1 MEKRISQGGVKPT
14 NQICS
19 FERSLTATYVNTFEA
34 QRTLD
39 PLKEAQDQ
47 SLTNIWTD
55 MEKCIFLDRFLQHP
69 KDFRK
74 IASFLRNKSTRDC
87 VAFYYNSK
95 QSVPYKQALKEFL
108 MRRKRRGDYQNW
120 DATIEA
126 SLSCGATVTAGTGE
140 DKPLVFTLPDDDASF
155 HTYDLHPIKRKLLDT
170 VDVSAEDYDEDVYE
184 EFLATKN
191 RKRKREPLFKL
202 EKRAQKYLKSSTQEA
217 LSGVTKEK
225 LLSGDRS
232 PAGRKAP
239 QKWTTA
245 EKKLFQEIVGEHGK
259 NWTVLEEAIGNK
271 TTAQIKN
278 YYYDHKKQFGKQGSL
293 GVEEKAADIDV
304 DIPRKKVPIPSVDTT
319 VESSEAIKAALRER
333 DRESQLHR
341 EQIQHQQN
349 ESSVASDFHQQAIL
363 ELSTRRLVEA
373 QGDGQRTPEHEAVLL
388 LQQQQQ
394 QQQQQHHF
402 LQQHAAQEEARRLL
416 QSQLGLSGLSAL
428 SPWASQLVAL
438 QQQQQQHQQH
448 AHHHH
453 HHQQHH
459 QHQHQQQQQQQQ
471 HPDNVVRD
479 FREAQTLQNALGLGQ
494 SHGFSIDPQA
504 QLRNLL
510 LRYQNPAQ
518 GSATSVFLQQLENA
532 TQQQQQQ
539 QHSGVDRLSALGG
552 ASDPMSLL
560 RGTGGLAPA
569 PSPASIA
576 EAIAMLSR
584 SLGDRGGYSQQDQH
598 DLRRDH
604 Y

>member
-1 MEKRISQGGVKPT
+1 
-14 NQICS
+14 
-19 FERSLTATYVNTFEA
+19 
-34 QRTLD
+34 
-39 PLKEAQDQ
+39 
-47 SLTNIWTD
+47 
-55 MEKCIFLDRFLQHP
+55 
-69 KDFRK
+69 
-74 IASFLRNKSTRDC
+74 
-87 VAFYYNSK
+87 
-95 QSVPYKQALKEFL
+95 

-126 SLSCGATVTAGTGE
+126 SLSCGASVTAGTSE
-140 DKPLVFTLPDDDASF
+140 DRPLVFTLPDDDASF
-155 HTYDLHPIKRKLLDT
+155 YTFDLHPIKRKLLDR

-184 EFLATKN
+184 EFLSTKN

-202 EKRAQKYLKSSTQEA
+202 ERKAQKYLKSSTQEA
-217 LSGVTKEK
+217 LSGVTREK
-225 LLSGDRS
+225 VSTGDRS

-259 NWTVLEEAIGNK
+259 NWTILEEAIGNK

-293 GVEEKAADIDV
+293 GAEEKVAEMDV
-304 DIPRKKVPIPSVDTT
+304 DIPRKKAHIPSVEST
-319 VESSEAIKAALRER
+319 VVNSEAIQLALRER
-333 DRESQLHR
+333 DRESHLHR
-341 EQIQHQQN
+341 EQMQHQQN
-349 ESSVASDFHQQAIL
+349 ESSVAADFHQQAIV
-363 ELSTRRLVEA
+363 ELATRRLAEA
-373 QGDGQRTPEHEAVLL
+373 KADGQRTPEHEAALL
-388 LQQQQQ
+388 LQ

-416 QSQLGLSGLSAL
+416 QSQLGLSGLSGL

-438 QQQQQQHQQH
+438 QQQQHS
-448 AHHHH
+448 HHHH

-459 QHQHQQQQQQQQ
+459 HQQQQQQQQ

-494 SHGFSIDPQA
+494 SHGFSLDPQA

-510 LRYQNPAQ
+510 LRFQNPSQ
-518 GSATSVFLQQLENA
+518 GNATAVFLQQLENA
-532 TQQQQQQ
+532 AQQQQQ
-539 QHSGVDRLSALGG
+539 QHNSGVDRLSALGG
-552 ASDPMSLL
+552 ASDPMSILC
-560 RGTGGLAPA
+560 GTGGLAPA